1 MVLMYAFKHNDGEI
15 EFIYRSKIHVISCF
29 PGDWEPIGKIIQVEV
44 KEVKNGNRTRKNQ

>member
-15 EFIYRSKIHVISCF
+15 SLIYRTEFQVKMCF